1 MSMSGTNPQDP
12 ERRPWHEGPEEGRSA
27 ESWLRLNDDELL
39 QRIETIDSQ
48 HDADERL
55 LEVVASDRHF
65 FIRQEAAKRIRR
77 KKLLFPYEDDR
88 HIGQILVRHLNR
100 REDLTYLER
109 LVTRSAHGEVR
120 RAAHVQLARLR
131 KRLAEQER
139 RDATGRARGQGPW
152 KIAVVHTDPGLRQVV
167 ADALRAPEFEVVVH
181 ESGGATVNAIK
192 TEEPHL
198 LLAGIDDLLGAGLHA
213 AVHNR
218 KQPMAVIVLC
228 DLASSRRLT
237 EVVGR
242 IAEDF
247 ILLPSQSGLVAA
259 KVRALLYLTHSAP
272 PRSNRRQASAPIGE
286 EGVLP
291 LLKLCEE
298 EHFTCRL
305 VVTTPDARYFADF
318 ADGEMTEAGGV
329 PALGDDEA
337 LAAILAARSGTYEIV
352 EGAPFAQEELVDAS
366 AASLPQSIVLATPPE
381 SHGVAASAPAP
392 ARTNPTDVDATLLG
406 WAVHFVVEQVWAHL
420 GTAATAGLLRR
431 TLQEELDQHPLLRVF
446 IVQDNAHVG
455 IDLTLGARLPAE
467 IVGITAEWLVM
478 FLSAGRRIA
487 PDVAKVDVREA
498 TRIVGA
504 ALEQVGFYVAY
515 ERIAAAMK
523 PISLPIGRIIPKRLS
538 D

>member
-1 MSMSGTNPQDP
+1 MDGTKPENP
-12 ERRPWHEGPEEGRSA
+12 ERRPWHEGPEDGHSP

-39 QRIETIDSQ
+39 QRIETTDLQ
-48 HDADERL
+48 HDADARL

-65 FIRQEAAKRIRR
+65 FIRQEAAKRVRR

-109 LVTRSAHGEVR
+109 LVTRSTHGEVR

-131 KRLAEQER
+131 KRLADQER
-139 RDATGRARGQGPW
+139 REAAGPARGQGPW
-152 KIAVVHTDPGLRQVV
+152 KIAVVHSDPALRQVV
-167 ADALRAPEFEVVVH
+167 ADALRAPEFEVVTH
-181 ESGGATVNAIK
+181 ESGGSTVGAVK
-192 TEEPHL
+192 TENPHL

-213 AVHNR
+213 TIHNR
-218 KQPMAVIVLC
+218 TQPMPVIVLC
-228 DLASSRRLT
+228 DLAASRRLT

-259 KVRALLYLTHSAP
+259 KVRALLHLAHSAP
-272 PRSNRRQASAPIGE
+272 PRSNRRQASAPIGD

-337 LAAILAARSGTYEIV
+337 LAAILAARQGTYEII
-352 EGAPFAQEELVDAS
+352 EGTSLAEEEVVDSS
-366 AASLPQSIVLATPPE
+366 AASLPQSIVLATPAE
-381 SHGVAASAPAP
+381 SRGNNPTSAPAP
-392 ARTNPTDVDATLLG
+392 VPARASANDVDATLLG

-431 TLQEELDQHPLLRVF
+431 TLQEELDQNALLRVF

-455 IDLTLGARLPAE
+455 IDLTLGARLP
-467 IVGITAEWLVM
+467 VGIVRITAKWMAL
-478 FLSAGRRIA
+478 FLSAARRIA
-487 PDVAKVDVREA
+487 PDVAKIDVRDA

-504 ALEQVGFYVAY
+504 ALEQVGFYAEY
-515 ERIAAAMK
+515 DRIAAELK
-523 PISLPIGRIIPKRLS
+523 PVSLQIGRIIPKRLT
-538 D
+538 